1 MIRKPK
7 DPQKIRWCETNNNNA
22 RESETNRTATM
33 MRNARPQKP
42 QPKRLRT
49 ILLLLLTRYTIL
61 RIDLSSNN
69 NKNNKKKKM
78 TSCTVPLRVKWNK
91 RVIDLDLDPVMI
103 GVKGLKEE
111 LHAQTGVP
119 VARMKLMAKSK
130 GLWKGVLS
138 DALDLSAIDWSAAV
152 AKQSPLQLLLMG
164 SAEKIQNEAALKQKT
179 VFIEDLPE
187 EQRAVHAEPAGLNN
201 LGNTCYLNSVV
212 QCLRTVPEFR
222 ETLLSNGSSSNNN
235 HNNNHHNS
243 SSSNDQTKQFLV
255 QALRETYT
263 QLDRQT
269 NALPPA
275 ALVQAVKMVWPQFA
289 QTTPQGH
296 PMQQDAEELYSN
308 LMAALHDM
316 GLKINDLFGIKMTET
331 LTCNDIP
338 EEPPVVKQDLHRKL
352 TCNIQGGGVNAANAT
367 SATATAV
374 NHVGEGILLGLKGEI
389 EKHSDI
395 AGRDC
400 LWTRTQRI
408 QSLPPIITV
417 QFGRFYWCV
426 RSCAR
431 ARAPYLCSA
440 VLCRGASLCVAK
452 KFSHSTPSAHNS
464 PSLYTC
470 FPYYRL
476 FPLLVLQEGHPR
488 FPGSRRRQVQNHET
502 GRLWR
507 YARCFRL
514 LHARNS
520 KGIAK
525 GPAKGARGR
534 RRRHPEETAGQRR
547 RRPERSGR

>member
-1 MIRKPK
+1 
-7 DPQKIRWCETNNNNA
+7 
-22 RESETNRTATM
+22 
-33 MRNARPQKP
+33 
-42 QPKRLRT
+42 
-49 ILLLLLTRYTIL
+49 
-61 RIDLSSNN
+61 
-69 NKNNKKKKM
+69 M
-78 TSCTVPLRVKWNK
+78 TSSTLPLRVKWNK
-91 RVIDLDLDPVMI
+91 QVIDLELDPVMI

-138 DALDLSAIDWSAAV
+138 DTLDLSSIDWSAAV
-152 AKQSPLQLLLMG
+152 SKQSPLQLLLMG

-179 VFIEDLPE
+179 IFIEDLPE

-222 ETLLSNGSSSNNN
+222 ETLQTPNNSNNN
-235 HNNNHHNS
+235 NNNNT
-243 SSSNDQTKQFLV
+243 DQTKQFLV

-269 NALPPA
+269 DALPPA

-308 LMAALHDM
+308 LLAALHDM

-338 EEPPVVKQDLHRKL
+338 EETPVVKQDLHRKL
-352 TCNIQGGGVNAANAT
+352 TCNIQGGGVNAPNAT
-367 SATATAV
+367 SANSTAV

-417 QFGRFYWCV
+417 QFGRFYWYV
-426 RSCAR
+426 H
-431 ARAPYLCSA
+431 YLMLAAYYVLVA
-440 VLCRGASLCVAK
+440 VAL
-452 KFSHSTPSAHNS
+452 
-464 PSLYTC
+464 
-470 FPYYRL
+470 
-476 FPLLVLQEGHPR
+476 GH
-488 FPGSRRRQVQNHET
+488 
-502 GRLWR
+502 
-507 YARCFRL
+507 
-514 LHARNS
+514 
-520 KGIAK
+520 
-525 GPAKGARGR
+525 
-534 RRRHPEETAGQRR
+534 HPFIL
-547 RRPERSGR
+547 